1 MQEMYKKSLQMIKIL
16 EIKNEKE
23 YRRLL
28 QNYLLLNTDSL
39 KYMSK
44 TRRFRQIVKMAK
56 ESY

>member
-1 MQEMYKKSLQMIKIL
+1 MQEMYKKSLQMIKTL
-16 EIKNEKE
+16 DIKNEKE

-28 QNYLLLNTDSL
+28 QSYLILNAESL

-56 ESY
+56 ES